1 MAHFI
6 GYLQGNRGGASRL
19 GTKTSSMDVSGRGWN
34 LGANVFVYYDERTKE
49 DRVTVTLTG
58 GSNRF
63 CSSRDLGT
71 FRRKGQQIVRVK

>member
-19 GTKTSSMDVSGRGWN
+19 GTKASSMDVSGRGWQ
-34 LGANVFVYYDERTKE
+34 LGADVYVYYDEQAKE

-58 GSNRF
+58 GSNRS
-63 CSSRDLGT
+63 CRSRELGT
-71 FRRKGQQIVRVK
+71 FRRKGQRIVKVS